1 MNSLYKALLL
11 LPASIKFFLLRS
23 VIISFFAALADFVTL
38 VLISPVIQSYGNQV
52 ASADSSNVLTI
63 DLPFPLHN
71 ISVSPLIF
79 ALIFVSLVS
88 ISSLLKSATLYACL
102 KSGAKI
108 GTFFSAKLYQKILY
122 IPYEKFLQI
131 SSSSITNLLTNVT
144 AQCALAANY
153 FLQLITSISI
163 SFMILVS
170 MFIVDFNASA
180 FLLTAL
186 SFAYLMTAII
196 LQPKFVSNNKNVV
209 LRNDLQLQSVNDTL
223 GGIKQIALSNYKSQ
237 WLTDYRRLDREMRV
251 FQLFNV
257 FYSAL
262 PRFIIESFAIIILIL
277 IGFLTYY
284 YSSSVSKSVSVVVT
298 FTVALQK
305 LLPVSQ
311 NIFAG
316 WSGIKSSSVSLG
328 LMVKSL
334 SEFSEYTSEAVTRH
348 PIEFESLYDESKRIS
363 SLSLLDVSYKY
374 PSRPNLSLVGASLR
388 IEAGELIGLVGES
401 GSGKTTLM
409 DLMCSLVQPTYGE
422 ISLKLGD
429 KDFNLQSVKEYYR
442 EHIAL
447 VSQEFHVSNDSIAS
461 NIAFDKPIDDE
472 KLIFCAQYA
481 CILSFVESLP
491 EGFSF
496 IVGDNG
502 KSLSGGQKQRL
513 AIARAL
519 YQSPSILFLD
529 EATSALDV
537 ETQKDLINNL
547 KEFASITQSTVVMI
561 AHRFESLQFCDR
573 IIHLKNGR
581 IANDNLT
588 FHQLMQPTFK
598 L

>member
-88 ISSLLKSATLYACL
+88 LSSLLKSATLYACL

-108 GTFFSAKLYQKILY
+108 GTFFSTELYHKILN
-122 IPYEKFLQI
+122 IPYENFLQI
-131 SSSSITNLLTNVT
+131 SSSSIINLLTNVT

-284 YSSSVSKSVSVVVT
+284 SSSVSKSVSVVVT

-388 IEAGELIGLVGES
+388 I
-401 GSGKTTLM
+401 
-409 DLMCSLVQPTYGE
+409 
-422 ISLKLGD
+422 
-429 KDFNLQSVKEYYR
+429 
-442 EHIAL
+442 
-447 VSQEFHVSNDSIAS
+447 
-461 NIAFDKPIDDE
+461 
-472 KLIFCAQYA
+472 
-481 CILSFVESLP
+481 
-491 EGFSF
+491 
-496 IVGDNG
+496 
-502 KSLSGGQKQRL
+502 
-513 AIARAL
+513 
-519 YQSPSILFLD
+519 
-529 EATSALDV
+529 
-537 ETQKDLINNL
+537 
-547 KEFASITQSTVVMI
+547 
-561 AHRFESLQFCDR
+561 
-573 IIHLKNGR
+573 
-581 IANDNLT
+581 
-588 FHQLMQPTFK
+588 
-598 L
+598 